1 MPATIDITGQ
11 TFGRLTVINCLGR
24 NKWGSIIWT
33 CHCKC
38 GATVVQSTGGLRAGQ
53 SKSCKRCAAQSHG
66 FRYHPLYHCWKSAV
80 KRTTNKNHHLYKDYG
95 GRGISMLLRWQTNPE
110 SFIKYILSALG
121 PKPTPE
127 HSLDRIDNDKGYIPG
142 NLRWATKKEQSSN
155 RRYCHGYL
163 GTSTYNS
170 WAGIIRR
177 SEFTPEFKDF
187 KSFLAIMGEKPD
199 GSKLSRHDPKQLH
212 GPKNSY
218 WK

>member
-38 GATVVQSTGGLRAGQ
+38 GATVVQSTGSLRAGQ

-66 FRYHPLYHCWKSAV
+66 FRYHPLYHCW
-80 KRTTNKNHHLYKDYG
+80 
-95 GRGISMLLRWQTNPE
+95 
-110 SFIKYILSALG
+110 KYILSALG

-155 RRYCHGYL
+155 RRYCHGYSY
-163 GTSTYNS
+163 TPTYNS